1 MMFRISIIA
10 SLLLV
15 STLVSAQ
22 VLSGQLSDLKNQEL
36 VLEGFRGA
44 KSYRID
50 KFNVDQQGKFT
61 FSYAEKD
68 YGMAVLKTSSGHS
81 MLVLLNGE
89 DIYIQANNLENTS
102 EVSVMHGPQNILLAQ
117 YNKEQVLRDK
127 AVEAWAFL
135 DDLYYNEP
143 FLSSS
148 TQSLSTAQQLIIDE
162 LERLRL
168 QEQQFIQTLA
178 RESYLSWF
186 LNTQKLISGVGNVVK
201 YRPEFAENYVQVFR
215 QLNYADVRLYKSG
228 LLSSAVGN
236 HFWLIEK
243 NYTTTEQIN
252 KAAKESIDIIYA
264 QLAGNDKLITEMTD
278 FLIKLF
284 AQQNLDD
291 FSEYLATKVLSE
303 ETCTLD
309 AKLEYKLESYRKM
322 KAGNTVADI
331 TFGANTNFPEGM
343 TKVNKLSE
351 IDTDYKLVV
360 FAAGW
365 CGHCQKELPE
375 LVELYPKMRDKS
387 IEVVLV
393 SLDETLTDF
402 VGFAGSLPFISTCD
416 FKKWEGL
423 IARDYYVF
431 ATPTYYVLDSDLTI
445 IMKLKSPEDITVWM
459 NQY

>member
-1 MMFRISIIA
+1 MFRISIIA

-22 VLSGQLSDLKNQEL
+22 VLSGQFSGLKNQEL

-44 KSYRID
+44 KPHRIA

-81 MLVLLNGE
+81 LLVLLNGE

-102 EVSVMHGPQNILLAQ
+102 EVSVTQGPQNVLLAQ

-135 DDLYYNEP
+135 DDLYYNEA
-143 FLSSS
+143 FLSNSPQSIS
-148 TQSLSTAQQLIIDE
+148 TVQQLMIDE

-168 QEQQFIQTLA
+168 QEQQFIQTLP

-186 LNTQKLISGVGNVVK
+186 LNTKKLISGVGNVIK
-201 YRPEFAENYVQVFR
+201 YRPEYAENYVQVFR
-215 QLNYADVRLYKSG
+215 QLNYGDVRLYKSG

-243 NYTTTEQIN
+243 TYTTEEQILS
-252 KAAKESIDIIYA
+252 AAKESIDIIYA
-264 QLAGNDKLITEMTD
+264 QLAGKDDLIAEMTD
-278 FLIKLF
+278 FMITLF
-284 AQQNLDD
+284 TQQSLDD
-291 FSEYLATKVLSE
+291 LSEYLATKVLNE
-303 ETCTLD
+303 EACTLD

-322 KAGNTVADI
+322 KAGNTAADI

-343 TKVNKLSE
+343 AKANKLSE
-351 IDTDYKLVV
+351 IDADYKLVV
-360 FAAGW
+360 FAADW

-375 LVELYPKMRDKS
+375 LVELYPKMRDNS

-393 SLDETLTDF
+393 SLDETPDSFTN
-402 VGFAGSLPFISTCD
+402 FAGSFPFISTCD
-416 FKKWEGL
+416 FKKWESV
-423 IARDYYVF
+423 IVRDYHVF
-431 ATPTYYVLDSDLTI
+431 ATPTYYLLDRELTI
-445 IMKLKSPEDITVWM
+445 IMKLKSPEDLAAWVK
-459 NQY
+459 QH